1 MVPQLDDVN
10 REFWTSGASGE
21 LHVPHCTECSRWVFP
36 PAATCADCDG
46 PTEYRAVSGRGTVFT
61 HTVNAYPYNPAVPL
75 PYDISIVELEE
86 QEGLRFITNVVGCPP
101 EDVRIG
107 MPVHVIFEQHGEV
120 FYPLFEPDVSE

>member
-21 LHVPHCTECSRWVFP
+21 LRVPHCTECSRWVFP
-36 PAATCADCDG
+36 PAATCEDCAG
-46 PTEYRAVSGRGTVFT
+46 PTEYRRQWPQHGVHAHRERT
-61 HTVNAYPYNPAVPL
+61 PYNPAVPL

-86 QEGLRFITNVVGCPP
+86 QAGLRFITNVVGCPP

-107 MPVHVIFEQHGEV
+107 MAVHVIFEQHGEV
-120 FYPLFEPDVSE
+120 FYPLFEPDVSD